1 MVGLGVCGE
10 FIKDSDDSSVPS
22 LLKVTR
28 YNKQMHQQQT
38 QSASENEE
46 DEDDGNDSEIGA
58 GGELSEPVVDLPSSD
73 VIPGSTRLRR
83 RAGWVDGSVNV
94 PTIDLALSMH
104 VEAAGYASSDDFLIT
119 VRGRG
124 GHASCPHLAV
134 NPVFVAAN
142 VITAMNAL
150 VNQGVAAS
158 HQCVLTVTR
167 CTGGSNNNI
176 IPDDCVLEG
185 TLRTQDNTLRDDLC
199 ERLPLVARL
208 TALSFGAAADVVF
221 TRSFAAGS
229 NAAAATRLVQNVA
242 GVFSHKVEESDTPCM
257 GSEDFFEFGLGG
269 RVPAAM

>member
-46 DEDDGNDSEIGA
+46 DEDDGNDSEIGG

-104 VEAAGYASSDDFLIT
+104 VEAAGDAGSVTVKYGPVYASSDDFLIT

-142 VITAMNAL
+142 VITVMNAL

-229 NAAAATRLVQNVA
+229 
-242 GVFSHKVEESDTPCM
+242 
-257 GSEDFFEFGLGG
+257 
-269 RVPAAM
+269 